1 MNKRMIQGGSLILAL
16 ALLCLAAFAWL
27 YTVDNKYTA
36 ALPAGK
42 GTNTWGPEQHDNPRF
57 LVDGWE
63 YYPGELLSP
72 EDFVSG
78 KAPREHVYV
87 GQYPNFSNA
96 LGTPYGE
103 ATYRMVLENPGEA
116 AQLALFLPEIPSA
129 SRVYIG
135 GELMGETGSV
145 DPYHARIRD
154 TVYTFEAD
162 GDTEI
167 IIQAANYDHYYGG
180 LYYPPAVGTPDAI
193 ARMIALRMAVYG
205 VLCFGAAAVAL
216 SNLALWLFGRPH
228 RDKTALWFGVLCAAF
243 AVRVSYPFWRMLGV
257 PSVRLLYALEDMA
270 AGVILLCAAWIAA
283 SLSGRAK
290 GAFFQKAVL
299 PACVFFAAATALFP
313 LFILPHA
320 PLLINGYGVAIT
332 LFKLFYALWLVG
344 VSFGGLLNG
353 ARFQRLQLAGAV
365 LFGVS
370 QLWAVLS
377 INRFEPVCGAWP
389 EEYGA
394 FLLVVIF
401 SALMVCRGREMAA
414 ENLRLTEHL
423 QEEVDRQTAALT
435 TVLEERKRFLAQLV
449 HDFKTPV
456 TSMRNYASLIQSQG
470 VGVDSETKEYLSA
483 IQERIDALDDR
494 FYLLREF
501 SLSGKNAEKRELICL
516 NELLAEFHE
525 RNRPDMEMGGQSF
538 LLRQTKE
545 RLTIPGSRDG
555 LWRVLE
561 NLCYNALS
569 FTPED
574 GAITLTL
581 ERVDGCAKISV
592 ADTGCGIAPDDL
604 PFVFESGFSR
614 RNGVSGD
621 GLGLFIA
628 RSIVLEH
635 GGDISVQST
644 QNIGTVFEIFLPLK
658 K

>member
-1 MNKRMIQGGSLILAL
+1 LNRRMIQGGSLILAL
-16 ALLCLAAFAWL
+16 ALLCGAAFAWL
-27 YTVDNKYTA
+27 YAVDNKYTA
-36 ALPAGK
+36 ALPAGE
-42 GTNTWGPEQHDNPRF
+42 GRSWLEAALTGSPRF

-63 YYPGELLSP
+63 YYPGQLLAP
-72 EDFVSG
+72 EEFTTG
-78 KAPREHVYV
+78 KAPREHIYA
-87 GQYPNFSNA
+87 GQYPNFSDA
-96 LGTPYGE
+96 LGTPYGV
-103 ATYRMVLENPGEA
+103 ATYRMVLTNPGEA
-116 AQLALFLPEIPSA
+116 VRLSLFLPEIPSA

-145 DPYHARIRD
+145 EPYLAHIWD

-167 IIQAANYDHYYGG
+167 IIQAVNHDHYYGG

-193 ARMIALRMAVYG
+193 ARMIALRMTVYG

-228 RDKTALWFGVLCAAF
+228 SDKTALWFGILCAAF

-290 GAFFQKAVL
+290 GALFQKAVL

-320 PLLINGYGVAIT
+320 PLLINGYGVATT
-332 LFKLFYALWLVG
+332 LFKLFYAFWLVG
-344 VSFGGLLNG
+344 VSFSGLLNG

-423 QEEVDRQTAALT
+423 QEEVDKKTQY
-435 TVLEERKRFLAQLV
+435 LETLLSERKELLANLIHDLKNPLTAVRSYTELV
-449 HDFKTPV
+449 
-456 TSMRNYASLIQSQG
+456 RGGG
-470 VGVDSETKEYLSA
+470 VALDGETTGYL
-483 IQERIDALDDR
+483 DALSERVVTMEDR
-494 FYLLREF
+494 FGLLQGF
-501 SLSGKNAEKRELICL
+501 SRGERGVFQYESICL
-516 NELLAEFHE
+516 NDLLHRFYED
-525 RNRPDMEMGGQSF
+525 NRPDVELYGQSF
-538 LLRQTKE
+538 ELHLPKENLSVSGNTDRLR
-545 RLTIPGSRDG
+545 SA
-555 LWRVLE
+555 LE

-574 GAITLTL
+574 GIITLSL
-581 ERVDGCAKISV
+581 REEKGKAVISV
-592 ADTGCGIAPDDL
+592 ADTGVGIAPEDL
-604 PFVFESGFSR
+604 PYVFDRGFTTR
-614 RNGVSGD
+614 PDGSGD
-621 GLGLFIA
+621 GLGLFLVRTIT
-628 RSIVLEH
+628 LEH
-635 GGDISVQST
+635 GGTVEVDSQKGKGSVF
-644 QNIGTVFEIFLPLK
+644 IMRIPKL
-658 K
+658 